1 MVAIGMPS
9 LNLGVLNKGIFISNV
24 DMLLYN
30 LCTHM
35 SCRYT
40 AVNARTNNYL
50 TLAVCVGIVSGTTRI
65 EQPSVV
71 VIQTSDSKFMQS
83 PHIPVKVSQPPDC
96 PYTNSLYTAHMAH
109 TEVNGVIIINAWNGA
124 RRLRGLQRPTHS
136 NLFDDRSKR

>member
-1 MVAIGMPS
+1 MWICYYITSAH
-9 LNLGVLNKGIFISNV
+9 
-24 DMLLYN
+24 
-30 LCTHM
+30 T

-71 VIQTSDSKFMQS
+71 VIQTSDSKFMQP
-83 PHIPVKVSQPPDC
+83 PHIPVKVPQPPDC